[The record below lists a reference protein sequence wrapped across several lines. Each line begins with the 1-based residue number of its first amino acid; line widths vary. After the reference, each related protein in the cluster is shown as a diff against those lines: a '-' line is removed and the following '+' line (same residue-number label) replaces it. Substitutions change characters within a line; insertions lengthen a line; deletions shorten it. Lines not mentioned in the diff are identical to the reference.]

1 MRLVRILGQYEN
13 DGRKPAGMPQ
23 HKTFVRNPRGIA
35 KTEIAA
41 LILPSIS
48 LVDERPTARVIAEA

>member
-1 MRLVRILGQYEN
+1 MKTMAKSLPECHSIRL
-13 DGRKPAGMPQ
+13 
-23 HKTFVRNPRGIA
+23 VRNPRGIA